1 MSDSPTIAPEVEQ
14 VDWEETPM
22 VSLEDDAGQVSRFE
36 MLAILEIDDAAYAVL
51 TPADAEPTEGDALEI
66 QILHY
71 EETDDGTFTLRQVDD
86 DELAESLFEVVTET
100 LSEAVGEE

>member
-14 VDWEETPM
+14 VDWEDTPM

-51 TPADAEPTEGDALEI
+51 TPADAEPAEGDALEI

-71 EETDDGTFTLRQVDD
+71 EETDDGTFTLSPVEDD
-86 DELAESLFEVVTET
+86 ALAESLFEVVTET
-100 LSEAVGEE
+100 LSEVAGEE